1 LINSKSD
8 LNAKE
13 EHGKTPLHIVCE
25 KNFPTVI
32 DILLK
37 RGANIE
43 AADKDGK
50 TALYMAVLNG
60 EIPVHMLICAKCDLN
75 VRDNF
80 FLVEHCDDGLPR
92 IPLAKGNSNPS

>member
-13 EHGKTPLHIVCE
+13 EHGKTPLHIAC
-25 KNFPTVI
+25 FQTVI

-60 EIPVHMLICAKCDLN
+60 EIPVHMLICANHKIWGLKAQ
-75 VRDNF
+75 
-80 FLVEHCDDGLPR
+80 LVH
-92 IPLAKGNSNPS
+92 